1 MRSVAAVRYSLHTP
15 STAFRHLAPR
25 KDVVNQCLEF
35 VVCLMRAGVVAGVVG
50 FGVVV
55 AGMVSVV
62 RVVARGVTGAVGAE
76 AAREAMV
83 TIRVIL
89 ARQIGRVAPRIRI
102 GRVVVGAGVWNTYVT
117 AAFSN

>member
-1 MRSVAAVRYSLHTP
+1 
-15 STAFRHLAPR
+15 
-25 KDVVNQCLEF
+25 
-35 VVCLMRAGVVAGVVG
+35 MRAGVVVGVVG

-62 RVVARGVTGAVGAE
+62 RVVAGGVTGAAGSE

-102 GRVVVGAGVWNTYVT
+102 GRVVVGAGVWNTYVKLLPHSVTEPFSFPFSVSAPNT
-117 AAFSN
+117 ASHPSFHSSPASLCQSV

>member
-1 MRSVAAVRYSLHTP
+1 
-15 STAFRHLAPR
+15 
-25 KDVVNQCLEF
+25 
-35 VVCLMRAGVVAGVVG
+35 MRAGVVAGVVG

-117 AAFSN
+117 AASVTEPFSTPFSVSAPKYRLPPVPSTPPQLLYVSLF

>member
-1 MRSVAAVRYSLHTP
+1 
-15 STAFRHLAPR
+15 
-25 KDVVNQCLEF
+25 
-35 VVCLMRAGVVAGVVG
+35 MRAGVVAGVVG

-62 RVVARGVTGAVGAE
+62 RVVAGGVTGAVGAE

-83 TIRVIL
+83 TIRMIL

-117 AAFSN
+117 AVFSN